1 MKKLYIAIFN
11 EWEVYSAHLECCSTD
26 KNLIEKIC
34 KEWYDIEKSYG
45 NAIDYIINE
54 IDIDD
59 CLAEILEKSI
69 NQYYFTPKL
78 YFNTEV
84 QCKEYNPDWGSDYVS
99 VRILKV
105 LNVSTKKLFHSDR
118 ADYTVLTKQAV
129 FSCEF
134 ILRDDHE

>member
-26 KNLIEKIC
+26 KDLIEKIC
-34 KEWYDIEKSYG
+34 KEWYATEKSYG

-59 CLAEILEKSI
+59 SLAEILEKSI
-69 NQYYFTPKL
+69 NQYNFTPKL
-78 YFNTEV
+78 YFYANIE
-84 QCKEYNPDWGSDYVS
+84 CKQYAPDWDSDYVS
-99 VRILKV
+99 LRILQV
-105 LNVSTKKLFHSDR
+105 VSASTKKLYHSDKN
-118 ADYTVLTKQAV
+118 DYTVLTKQAV

-134 ILRDDHE
+134 VLE